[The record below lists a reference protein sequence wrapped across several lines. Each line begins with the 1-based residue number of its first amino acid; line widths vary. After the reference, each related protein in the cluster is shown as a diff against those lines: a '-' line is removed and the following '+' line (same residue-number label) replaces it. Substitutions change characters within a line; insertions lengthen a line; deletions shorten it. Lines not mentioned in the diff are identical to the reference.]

1 MPQCVRV
8 HQVKQAALDLHI
20 VPPRLKRN
28 RQTVRRSINAAM
40 CKSASSET
48 GSVRSPHSAA

>member
-28 RQTVRRSINAAM
+28 RTD
-40 CKSASSET
+40 SEEIDQCRN
-48 GSVRSPHSAA
+48 V